1 MKAVVQFIPLTL
13 LVGCLVV
20 LSSEVKAGEPDAFC
34 ICVTKTDETSIYNL
48 RGTVPQ
54 GCKKYLFHSSTHA
67 PFNAKSKKAR
77 NKMGKKG
84 MKKSKKS
91 YSSTSRPKPKK
102 KLTIPKTGVASTR
115 TDKTGEP
122 PETPFN
128 AFIESAS
135 KTYDIPVA
143 LIHAVVRVES
153 NYKPDVVSSAGAQ
166 GLMQLM
172 PGTASDMKV
181 TDPFDPEQNIQG
193 GTKYLRRL
201 ADHYDGDIIKTLAA
215 YHAGFRAVD
224 KKNGIPYEQ
233 TEKYVKKVLSHY
245 YRMRPAK

>member
-1 MKAVVQFIPLTL
+1 MLFSVL
-13 LVGCLVV
+13 GCLLLPV
-20 LSSEVKAGEPDAFC
+20 SEVKAGDAFC
-34 ICVTKTDETSIYNL
+34 ICVMPSGEHHFYNL
-48 RGTVPQ
+48 RGVIPR
-54 GCKKYLFHSSTHA
+54 GCKKYLFHSSTDA
-67 PFNAKSKKAR
+67 AYNAKSKKAR
-77 NKMGKKG
+77 NKLCKKG
-84 MKKSKKS
+84 SKRAKASKKGK
-91 YSSTSRPKPKK
+91 SSSKAKTPSK
-102 KLTIPKTGVASTR
+102 KLRDSGQLAPVDRIEKTGQ
-115 TDKTGEP
+115 P
-122 PETPFN
+122 PATPFN
-128 AFIESAS
+128 QYIETAS

-245 YRMRPAK
+245 YRMRPAP

>member
-1 MKAVVQFIPLTL
+1 MLFSVL
-13 LVGCLVV
+13 GCLLLPVP
-20 LSSEVKAGEPDAFC
+20 EVKAVDALCLCTKASGELHF
-34 ICVTKTDETSIYNL
+34 YNL
-48 RGTVPQ
+48 GAGIPNDVKKCRFVSSTVAKYNT
-54 GCKKYLFHSSTHA
+54 KKYGV
-67 PFNAKSKKAR
+67 KAR
-77 NKMGKKG
+77 NKLCKKG
-84 MKKSKKS
+84 SKRAKASKKAK
-91 YSSTSRPKPKK
+91 SSSKAKAPSK
-102 KLTIPKTGVASTR
+102 KLRDSGQLAPVDRIEKTGQ
-115 TDKTGEP
+115 P
-122 PETPFN
+122 PATPFN
-128 AFIESAS
+128 QYIETAS

-181 TDPFDPEQNIQG
+181 ADPFDPEQNIQG

-245 YRMRPAK
+245 YRMRPAP